1 MDTIKKAQIMDAEAI
16 RRALTR
22 IAHEILER
30 HKGLDHLALIG
41 IMKRGD
47 ILAQRIAEQIGQ
59 IEGRVPP
66 VGALDITF
74 YRDDAGLRGGL
85 SDGNRPSHLPFNLEE
100 KHVVLVDDVLY
111 TGRSIRAAM
120 DELIDYGRPRSI
132 QLAVLVDRGHRELPI
147 HADFVGKNA
156 PTSLREN
163 VAVYL
168 QERDGQEG
176 VFILAEDA
184 PEASS
189 IG

>member
-1 MDTIKKAQIMDAEAI
+1 MDKSKKAQIMDAETI

-30 HKGLDHLALIG
+30 NKGLGGLVLIG

-47 ILAQRIAEQIGQ
+47 VLAQRLAEQIGQ
-59 IEGRVPP
+59 IEGKTPP

-74 YRDDAGLRGGL
+74 HRDDADLRRGL
-85 SDGNRPSHLPFNLEE
+85 SGSNGPSRLPFNLEG

-120 DELIDYGRPRSI
+120 DELNDYGRPHSI

-147 HADFVGKNA
+147 HADFVGKNV

-163 VAVYL
+163 VAVHL
-168 QERDGQEG
+168 QERDGQDG
-176 VFILAEDA
+176 AFILGAEE
-184 PEASS
+184 PKGKES
-189 IG
+189 